1 MFRVYVNLLDLKG
14 NCDKCRLFWLPG
26 LFQKR
31 LPDLPRG
38 DERPRAP
45 QKPGIAPPRDPQ
57 IDIGIYIY
65 ITDCMGIERTYSVGI
80 LWKYIYTISIKQQFP
95 GLWVYHQHSP
105 TI

>member
-1 MFRVYVNLLDLKG
+1 MINVDSSGSQGFFRKGCQICQEATNGHVHLKS
-14 NCDKCRLFWLPG
+14 L
-26 LFQKR
+26 
-31 LPDLPRG
+31 
-38 DERPRAP
+38 
-45 QKPGIAPPRDPQ
+45 Q

-65 ITDCMGIERTYSVGI
+65 ITDRMGIERTYSVGI

>member
-45 QKPGIAPPRDPQ
+45 QKPANRYRD
-57 IDIGIYIY
+57 IYIY
-65 ITDCMGIERTYSVGI
+65 ITDRMGIERTYSVGI